1 MSTPKKPLPA
11 KLMVGTFMQD
21 KEIIDEILLMLG
33 GKFGNIDIISNWFN
47 FDYTDYYKKEMGSG
61 LFRRIIAF
69 KDLIDQENL
78 AKIKNITNLIE
89 KKYEYDGKRKVNIDP
104 GYMLPSRF
112 ILATGKDYSHRIY
125 IGENIYADL
134 TLIFKNGDFHTL
146 EWTYPDYAARDMRD
160 FLLKVRRKYLLDLAE

>member
-11 KLMVGTFMQD
+11 KLLVGFFMQD
-21 KEIIDEILLMLG
+21 KDIFNKICPIIEEKLG
-33 GKFGNIDIISNWFN
+33 GIDIISPWFD
-47 FDYTDYYKKEMGSG
+47 FDYTDYYTKEMGNK
-61 LFRRIIAF
+61 LLRRIIVF
-69 KDLIDQENL
+69 KDLIEQENL

-89 KKYEYDGKRKVNIDP
+89 KSYEYNGKRKVNIDP
-104 GYMLPSRF
+104 GYMLPSRL

-160 FLLKVRRKYLLDLAE
+160 FLLKVRGKYLIDLAE